1 MFFAHKCRH
10 ILARPRS
17 DLPDLYPHPA
27 AGFFHWSPDRL
38 LHKTTKQQGPGWL
51 LGGFVQ
57 NLEDQPY
64 VYGVTKLHVVKAPG
78 DGSGADGVSNVTAAK
93 GTAGGGGGG
102 LKGLAAGLEG
112 LALSSDAA
120 RIAANMNAKR
130 RQRLLLDAKSANVG
144 AGVKGGEAAT
154 ERQGQ
159 QNGRQAQQQQQP
171 LAPPLV
177 ALGGG
182 VRPAFLHRTMD
193 KFAVGE
199 APHLMEVLT
208 APMTQRCAASA
219 PAHACVH
226 VCAMCTVQCTGLPSV
241 RHPNPTRP

>member
-1 MFFAHKCRH
+1 MTNLDPF
-10 ILARPRS
+10 
-17 DLPDLYPHPA
+17 PHPA

-38 LHKTTKQQGPGWL
+38 LHKPTKQQGPGWL

-57 NLEDQPY
+57 NIEDQPY

-78 DGSGADGVSNVTAAK
+78 DDGGAAGVSNVTAAK
-93 GTAGGGGGG
+93 GTAGGGGGGG

-130 RQRLLLDAKSANVG
+130 RRSLLLDATSN
-144 AGVKGGEAAT
+144 GGEVGT
-154 ERQGQ
+154 EV
-159 QNGRQAQQQQQP
+159 QAQQQRQEDGQQLQQQQP
-171 LAPPLV
+171 VAPPLV

-208 APMTQRCAASA
+208 APMTQRCGAGG
-219 PAHACVH
+219 PVHAYAH
-226 VCAMCTVQCTGLPSV
+226 VCFVHSAAHPPSLV
-241 RHPNPTRP
+241 WHRNRTRPGAYTRS